1 MEINV
6 KTKKF
11 ESFLEN
17 QRQLKYSTWVY
28 LEPINTQYEQIT
40 IIITPKN
47 EPLNIHVYLKKYAW
61 KNEID
66 NSLNFAS
73 DCLEVKEFLLRNK
86 ITKIKHIATN

>member
-11 ESFLEN
+11 ESLLED
-17 QRQLKYSTWVY
+17 QRQLKHCTWVY
-28 LEPINTQYEQIT
+28 LEPINTQYEQVT

-47 EPLNIHVYLKKYAW
+47 EPLNMCVYLKKYAW

-66 NSLNFAS
+66 KSLNFAGGY
-73 DCLEVKEFLLRNK
+73 LEVKEFLLKNK